1 MRDRYNNL
9 LENLHLDVNLNKY
22 DGLLTLMEAKRQIPQ
37 IKEIV
42 LGEYEKEI
50 LKRMDDSFTVTL
62 TPKT

>member
-22 DGLLTLMEAKRQIPQ
+22 DGLLTLMEAKRQIPE

-50 LKRMDDSFTVTL
+50 LKRMDDSFT
-62 TPKT
+62 